1 MGLDFKRIAR
11 NKSLYLIFLPGCLYF
26 IVFRYIP
33 MFGLVV
39 SFQDYNVF
47 DGFLKSTW
55 VGCKHFINFFNSYN
69 AGSIIGNTITLNLLS
84 LVFGF
89 PAPIILAVLLN
100 ELRSVPFKKAVQT
113 VSYLPHFVSVV
124 VIAAIALD
132 FLSPSSGL
140 VSRGIA
146 AVTGKPPIF
155 FMAKAEYFR
164 PIYILLSVWMGTGW
178 GAIIYIA
185 ALAGVDP
192 TLYEA
197 GFMDGANR
205 GQRLWHITLPS
216 ILPTIVIVFILRLGY
231 ILDVGFEFVYQLQ
244 NSLNYSVS
252 EVISTYIYRRGIGGL
267 GGNMDLSLATA
278 VGMFQSAIGFVLI
291 VFSNAVAKR
300 INGTGLW

>member
-1 MGLDFKRIAR
+1 MSWDIKRIAKNR
-11 NKSLYLIFLPGCLYF
+11 TLYLIFLPGFLYY
-26 IVFRYIP
+26 IVFRYVP

-39 SFQDYNVF
+39 AFQDYSVF
-47 DGFLKSTW
+47 DGFLKSPW
-55 VGCKHFINFFNSYN
+55 VGLKHFVGFFNSFN
-69 AGSIIGNTITLNLLS
+69 AGSILGNTIVLNLLS

-89 PAPIILAVLLN
+89 PAPIILALLLN
-100 ELRSVPFKKAVQT
+100 ELRNLPFKRAVQT

-132 FLSPSSGL
+132 FLSPRSGL

-146 AVTGKPPIF
+146 AVTGQPPIF
-155 FMAKAEYFR
+155 FMAKPEYFR
-164 PIYILLSVWMGTGW
+164 PIYIVLSVWMGTGW

-197 GFMDGANR
+197 GYMDGANR
-205 GQRLWHITLPS
+205 WQRMWHITLPS
-216 ILPTIVIVFILRLGY
+216 ILTTIVIVFILRLGY

-278 VGMFQSAIGFVLI
+278 VGMFQSAIGFLLI
-291 VFSNAVAKR
+291 VASNAAAKR
-300 INGTGLW
+300 VNGSGLW